1 MNIREAQPADLFA
14 VAAIEKR
21 LPTAAGW
28 TLGQF
33 QSALGS
39 GRYAM
44 AVLEE
49 DGKIAGYCV
58 VLKVPPEAQLV
69 DICIAPEAAGRGC
82 GRKLLEHLIGFF
94 RSAGYA
100 RVTLELRTGNEP
112 ALKLYG
118 RAGFQ
123 VVGRRKKFYNDGA
136 DAILMDLDLS

>member
-1 MNIREAQPADLFA
+1 MNIREAQPADLLA

-33 QSALGS
+33 QSALNS
-39 GRYAM
+39 DRYEF

-49 DGKIAGYCV
+49 DGKIMGHAL
-58 VLKVPPEAQLV
+58 VLKVHPEGQLV
-69 DICIAPEAAGRGC
+69 DICVAPEASGKGF
-82 GRKLLEHLIGFF
+82 GRKLLDHLIGFF
-94 RSAGYA
+94 RSAGYS
-100 RVTLELRTGNEP
+100 RLTLELRTGNEP

-136 DAILMDLDLS
+136 DAILMDLNLP

>member
-33 QSALGS
+33 QSALS
-39 GRYAM
+39 SERYMM

-49 DGKIAGYCV
+49 DGTVIGYAV
-58 VLKVPPEAQLV
+58 ALKVHPEGQLV
-69 DICIAPEAAGRGC
+69 DIAIAPEAAGRGF
-82 GRKLLEHLIGFF
+82 GRKILDHLIGIF

-100 RVTLELRTGNEP
+100 RLTLELRTGNEP
-112 ALKLYG
+112 ALRLYG

-136 DAILMDLDLS
+136 DAILMDLTLP